1 MPNTRKVQSKR
12 RWSRGQESLLTVCAG
27 SRRHHRLCDPWP
39 VLLQADSSCHV
50 LHNAKTGKPTTAIRS
65 AINKMAYHHF
75 LCPDCW
81 WQMRDDPVG
90 NSVSQSK
97 VRGTRSLL
105 SAPPRPR
112 HQPLIH
118 LFYIRSPRS
127 PSSLALKTFSL
138 HLQHICNNQYELRG
152 CRNTPTLIDF

>member
-105 SAPPRPR
+105 FAPPPPPPSAS
-112 HQPLIH
+112 HPSFLHPL
-118 LFYIRSPRS
+118 
-127 PSSLALKTFSL
+127 PSITFLPSTQDFL
-138 HLQHICNNQYELRG
+138 SSSSTHLQ
-152 CRNTPTLIDF
+152 